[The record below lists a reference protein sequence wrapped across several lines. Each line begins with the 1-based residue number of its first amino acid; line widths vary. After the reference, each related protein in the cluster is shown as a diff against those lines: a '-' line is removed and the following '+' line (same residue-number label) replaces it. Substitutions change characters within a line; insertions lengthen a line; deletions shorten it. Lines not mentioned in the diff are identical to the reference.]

1 MLLFC
6 MTQLETKLTKE
17 NEILREELAI
27 LKKALFGPKSERI
40 VSSDAQL
47 ELDLGLSATV
57 SEPLP
62 EKESTSKSNKGR
74 KGLKLNRFEI
84 PEGLPCEK
92 IIIDVPEEDRICS
105 ETGLPM
111 IFFKNEVSRKLAY
124 KPGSYYVIG
133 VYTLYL

>member
-47 ELDLGLSATV
+47 
-57 SEPLP
+57 
-62 EKESTSKSNKGR
+62 
-74 KGLKLNRFEI
+74 
-84 PEGLPCEK
+84 
-92 IIIDVPEEDRICS
+92 
-105 ETGLPM
+105 
-111 IFFKNEVSRKLAY
+111 
-124 KPGSYYVIG
+124 
-133 VYTLYL
+133 